1 MDIISTWIAGLALLG
16 SDYYII
22 VIAGFAYAG
31 WDRLIRKKYN
41 LHLVQPEGEML
52 TEVKQY
58 SKPMSWAGKDVD
70 YKKNG
75 SIHKI
80 DPEQVLFI
88 DRYNKRHIV
97 QSVTNV
103 FSFHPITDENNKLK
117 LITIAKASAQNLHET
132 ISKKG
137 FMTKLNGLVAS
148 MGQISRGQMAMFIVV
163 GVSIALV
170 AVQMFPSQF
179 GLQHIVSSSI
189 TTTTS
194 TTASVPTLTGV
205 H

>member
-1 MDIISTWIAGLALLG
+1 M
-16 SDYYII
+16 
-22 VIAGFAYAG
+22 
-31 WDRLIRKKYN
+31 
-41 LHLVQPEGEML
+41 
-52 TEVKQY
+52 
-58 SKPMSWAGKDVD
+58 AGKDVD